1 LAASDKPRVE
11 RAPFGKMPDGTEVER
26 IVLRGADGFEAGIIP
41 FGAVLHTLHVRDRA
55 GRVDDV
61 VLGHDTFDEYLAQRK
76 FLGATVGRYANRIA
90 GARFTLDGALVQLE
104 ANNGL
109 NMLHGGNDGFD
120 RKLWRIVEVRGAPEP
135 TVVMD
140 YTSADGEGGFPG
152 ELMARVTYRITGPTE
167 LAVTMEAATDRP
179 TIVNLTNHSFFN
191 LDGALSERQI
201 LDHRIAIVADHF
213 LATDPTSIPLPGP
226 PHPVAETPF
235 DFRQMQ
241 AIGARI
247 RGDHE
252 QLRRGRGYDH
262 NYCLAAGEGVRL
274 AARVESPASGRVME
288 LLTNQPGLQFYSG
301 NVLDGTLCGKGSRL
315 YRQSDAFCLEPQAWP
330 DTPNR
335 PDFPPARL
343 DPGRLYGHETI
354 YRFSLA

>member
-1 LAASDKPRVE
+1 MA
-11 RAPFGKMPDGTEVER
+11 DGTEVER
-26 IVLRGADGFEAGIIP
+26 IILRGAEGFEAGIIP
-41 FGAVLHTLHVRDRA
+41 YGAVLHTLHVRDRA
-55 GRVDDV
+55 GRSDDI

-90 GARFTLDGALVQLE
+90 GARFTLDGKPVQLDV
-104 ANNGL
+104 NNGP

-120 RKLWRIVEVRGAPEP
+120 RKLWRIVEVRDTPEP
-135 TVVMD
+135 AVVMA

-152 ELMARVTYRITGPTE
+152 QLEARVTYRITGASE
-167 LAVTMEAATDRP
+167 LAVTFEATTDAP
-179 TIVNLTNHSFFN
+179 TVVNLTNHSFFN

-201 LDHRIAIVADHF
+201 LDHRILIVADHF
-213 LATDPTSIPLPGP
+213 LATDATSIPLPGP

-235 DFRQMQ
+235 DFREMH
-241 AIGARI
+241 AIGSRI
-247 RGDHE
+247 RGDAE

-262 NYCLAAGEGVRL
+262 NYCLIAGDGVRL
-274 AARVESPASGRVME
+274 AARVESPNSGRAME

-301 NVLDGTLCGKGSRL
+301 NFLDGTLRGKGDRL
-315 YRQSDAFCLEPQAWP
+315 YRQSDAFCLEPQVWP

-335 PDFPPARL
+335 GDFPSARL
-343 DPGRLYGHETI
+343 DPGRLYRHETV